1 MSSPWRKA
9 KMRRGNLLS
18 ISVLVL
24 VLPLL
29 VAACGGSST
38 DAAVEPATVEE
49 VGGTE
54 LSRVTLTPEAAERL
68 DIQTSA
74 VQGGEGTGMV
84 IPYAALV
91 YSPTGETWAY
101 TNPEGLTFVRQRIVV
116 DRIDGDRV
124 LLSKGPSPGTK
135 VATVGV
141 AELFGAESGVG
152 ADGGH

>member
-1 MSSPWRKA
+1 MK
-9 KMRRGNLLS
+9 RGNRLS

-49 VGGTE
+49 VSGTD

-68 DIQTSA
+68 DIQTA
-74 VQGGEGTGMV
+74 PVQDGEGTGMV

-124 LLSKGPSPGTK
+124 VLSKGPSPGTK

-152 ADGGH
+152 ADSGH

>member
-1 MSSPWRKA
+1 MK
-9 KMRRGNLLS
+9 RGNRLS

-49 VGGTE
+49 VDGTD

-68 DIQTSA
+68 DIQTAS
-74 VQGGEGTGMV
+74 VQDGEGTGMV

-101 TNPEGLTFVRQRIVV
+101 TNPKGLTFVRQRIVV

-124 LLSKGPSPGTK
+124 VLSKGPSPGTK

-152 ADGGH
+152 ADSGH

>member
-1 MSSPWRKA
+1 
-9 KMRRGNLLS
+9 
-18 ISVLVL
+18 
-24 VLPLL
+24 
-29 VAACGGSST
+29 
-38 DAAVEPATVEE
+38 
-49 VGGTE
+49 
-54 LSRVTLTPEAAERL
+54 LTPEAAERL
-68 DIQTSA
+68 DIQTAA
-74 VQGGEGTGMV
+74 VDGNGTQMV

-124 LLSKGPSPGTK
+124 VLSKGPSPGTK

-152 ADGGH
+152 ADSGH

>member
-1 MSSPWRKA
+1 MK
-9 KMRRGNLLS
+9 RGNRLS
-18 ISVLVL
+18 IPVLVL

-38 DAAVEPATVEE
+38 EAAVEPATVEE
-49 VGGTE
+49 VSGTE

-68 DIQTSA
+68 DVQTAA
-74 VQGGEGTGMV
+74 VQDGQGTGMV

-124 LLSKGPSPGTK
+124 VLSKGPSPGTK

-152 ADGGH
+152 ADSGH

>member
-1 MSSPWRKA
+1 MSSPWRKP
-9 KMRRGNLLS
+9 KMKRGNRLS

-49 VGGTE
+49 VGGTD

-68 DIQTSA
+68 DIQTAA
-74 VQGGEGTGMV
+74 VDGNGTQMV

-124 LLSKGPSPGTK
+124 VLSKGPSPGTK

-152 ADGGH
+152 ADSGH